1 MVSGLFFFSIN
12 TNKRMEIMSNYT
24 KQITDRTE
32 MAEFIAFR
40 FGMTFEQAKKR
51 VEEQLGPEDNNEV
64 ND

>member
-1 MVSGLFFFSIN
+1 
-12 TNKRMEIMSNYT
+12 MEIMSNYT

-40 FGMTFEQAKKR
+40 FGMTLEQAKKR
-51 VEEQLGPEDNNEV
+51 VEEQLGAEDSNEV